1 MRGCHAAPLAAQGKV
16 AGNPPRFPSA
26 FRTEQVRLGRR
37 ACPPRALAGLLMAQ
51 DGLTALGAIT
61 PTVLG
66 R

>member
-1 MRGCHAAPLAAQGKV
+1 V
-16 AGNPPRFPSA
+16 NPPRFPSA